1 MVNLTNLEKETQINW
16 NQAEENCHV
25 YTYDA
30 RIVRLFEKYGIE
42 YTKDENGL
50 VEAEFPKTWVKIR
63 GPSQLSDEARQKLS
77 EAAKARFGK
86 KSN

>member
-1 MVNLTNLEKETQINW
+1 MVNLTRLEQETQINW
-16 NQAEENCHV
+16 NNEEKTAHV

-63 GPSQLSDEARQKLS
+63 
-77 EAAKARFGK
+77 AAKQMTPEEKAEWAKRFNK
-86 KSN
+86 NK

>member
-1 MVNLTNLEKETQINW
+1 MVNLTSLERETQINW

-25 YTYDA
+25 YSYDA

-42 YTKDENGL
+42 YTRNENGL

-63 GPSQLSDEARQKLS
+63 
-77 EAAKARFGK
+77 AAKQMTPEEKAEWAKRFNK
-86 KSN
+86 NK

>member
-25 YTYDA
+25 YTYDT
-30 RIVRLFEKYGIE
+30 RIVRLFEKYGIG

-63 GPSQLSDEARQKLS
+63 APRQVSDEEKAMRAQL
-77 EAAKARFGK
+77 AKDNLHRK
-86 KSN
+86 